1 MAKKWIYW
9 FNELRSE
16 HNDMVGKKCANLGE
30 MVHLGMRVPP
40 GFAISVD
47 GYEQFMKA
55 TGADEEIRDYVK
67 KNQDVLKDKVEQQIE
82 ASRFI
87 RGVIQSREM
96 PENMKLDLW
105 KHYGQLCDQVGCAD
119 VPVATRSSG
128 SISMPGQMET
138 YLNVCGKK
146 DLVKKVIQVWGSAF
160 TTRAIAFRLENK
172 MELDKAPI
180 GVAVLKMINARC
192 AGVTLTVLPTT
203 GDLDKVVVE
212 GNWGLGESVVSGE
225 ITPDSYIVDKHSGET
240 EATINKKTKM
250 VVFKTSGIRIIKV
263 PADLQEKGCL
273 EKKELDEIVR
283 IAKQVEAYFEMP
295 QDMEWVFDSD
305 LSFPENLYWVQTRP
319 AKYAQK
325 KENQDEYLAELM
337 TRVFKM

>member
-1 MAKKWIYW
+1 MAGKWIYW
-9 FNELRSE
+9 FDELRSE

-47 GYEQFMKA
+47 GYEQFMEA
-55 TGADEEIRDYVK
+55 TGAGADIREYVQQYQDELV
-67 KNQDVLKDKVEQQIE
+67 NKVEKQIE

-87 RGVIQSREM
+87 RGVIESKPM
-96 PENMKLDLW
+96 PVDMAQELW
-105 KHYGQLCDQVGCAD
+105 NHYGRLCEQTGCED

-128 SISMPGQMET
+128 AISMPGQMET
-138 YLNVCGKK
+138 YLNVRGKK
-146 DLVKKVIQVWGSAF
+146 DLVEKVIRVWGSAF
-160 TTRAIAFRLENK
+160 TTRAIAFRLESG

-203 GDLDKVVVE
+203 GDLSKIVLE

-225 ITPDSYIVDKHSGET
+225 ITPDSFIVDKQSGEIQS
-240 EATINKKTKM
+240 TIGAKTKM
-250 VVFKTSGIRIIKV
+250 VVYKDAGTRMVKV
-263 PADLQEKGCL
+263 PVDMQSRACL
-273 EKKELDEIVR
+273 SKEEIEEIAR
-283 IAKQVEAYFEMP
+283 IAKMVETHFDTP
-295 QDMEWVFDSD
+295 QDMEWVFDMD
-305 LSFPENLYWVQTRP
+305 QPFPDNLYWVQTRP
-319 AKYAQK
+319 AKFTKQK
-325 KENQDEYLAELM
+325 ESEDEYLADLM